1 MSDQTVTPIV
11 GVSFGPVGKIYHFDT
26 NHIEDLN
33 KGDYVI
39 VETSRGLQIGKVI
52 ELYKQEDVVSE
63 GDPRKPVMR
72 KATPRDL
79 MLRKYWENREAE
91 VYDYALS
98 HSKELS
104 LDGVKIVAAEYSFDG
119 SRIAILFSNEGEDKQ
134 DLKVLRKD
142 VQKKFNL
149 YNIEMRQIG
158 PRDVAKLIGGMG
170 ACGLEKRCCTMYLT
184 DFKSISIRMAKNQG
198 ISLTP
203 TEITGMCG
211 RLRCCLDY
219 EHEQYVDAIGHLPKR
234 NKRVSTPLGPG
245 KIIGLNPLLER
256 VLVDVQEIGPREFD
270 AVQVSIVT
278 DDGNDHSQSQGD
290 NKKKD

>member
-1 MSDQTVTPIV
+1 MMSDQAVNAIV

-52 ELYKQEDVVSE
+52 ELFKQDEVVSDGE
-63 GDPRKPVMR
+63 PRKPVMR

-79 MLRKYWENREAE
+79 MLRKYWEVREAE
-91 VYDYALS
+91 IYDYALTRA
-98 HSKELS
+98 KGLNLE
-104 LDGVKIVAAEYSFDG
+104 GVKIVAAEYSFDG
-119 SRIAILFSNEGEDKQ
+119 SRIAILFSNEAEDKL
-134 DLKVLRKD
+134 DLKILRKD
-142 VQKKFNL
+142 VQKKFNSL
-149 YNIEMRQIG
+149 NIEMRQIG
-158 PRDVAKLIGGMG
+158 PRDVAKIMGGMG
-170 ACGLEKRCCTMYLT
+170 ACGLEKRCCSMYLT

-219 EHEQYVDAIGHLPKR
+219 EHDQYVDALGKLPKR
-234 NKRVSTPLGPG
+234 NKRVNTPLGKG
-245 KIIGLNPLLER
+245 KVIGLNPLMER
-256 VLVDVQEIGPREFD
+256 ILVDVQEIGPREFEAEQVTL
-270 AVQVSIVT
+270 AV
-278 DDGNDHSQSQGD
+278 DDPVD
-290 NKKKD
+290 NQRNEPKSN